1 MALTRIMHV
10 EDDESIRA
18 VAEIALVDV
27 AGFELLSC
35 DGGHSALAQVEAF
48 MPQLILL
55 DVMMPQ
61 MDGLQTF
68 SALKQLP
75 SLADVPVVFMTAKI
89 QQAEKQQYL
98 DAGALA
104 VIDKPFDPML
114 LGETLESLF
123 QAFQAQYNH
132 N

>member
-1 MALTRIMHV
+1 MVLHRVMHV

-18 VAEIALVDV
+18 VAEIALIDV

-48 MPQLILL
+48 APELILL

-68 SALKQLP
+68 AALKQIP
-75 SLADVPVVFMTAKI
+75 SLIKVPVVFMTAKI
-89 QQAEKQQYL
+89 QHAEKQQYL
-98 DAGALA
+98 DAGAIA

-114 LGETLESLF
+114 LGETLQSLF
-123 QAFQAQYNH
+123 QDHLDKNS
-132 N
+132 